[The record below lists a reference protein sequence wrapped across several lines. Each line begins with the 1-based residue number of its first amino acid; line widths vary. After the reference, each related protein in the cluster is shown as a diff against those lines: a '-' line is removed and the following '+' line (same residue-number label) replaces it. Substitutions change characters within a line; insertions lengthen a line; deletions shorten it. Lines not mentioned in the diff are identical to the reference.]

1 MELDPSR
8 IAGTEQNADILISML
23 NHRKLRYS
31 IEEKTDTRTHI
42 RIIFTGRDLPM
53 TLHILLRT
61 DKQIVSVLSAM
72 PFKITP
78 EKRSD
83 AAFAVI
89 AANHGLIDGSFD
101 LNMQTGEIRFRLT
114 SSYMETTLSETLFS
128 YLMYVS
134 AETIDRFND
143 RFEGLNNGTLTL
155 EEFLAADAADEQA
168 KAAPA
173 EN

>member
-1 MELDPSR
+1 MELDQTR
-8 IAGTEQNADILISML
+8 ITQTEQNADVLISML

-101 LNMQTGEIRFRLT
+101 LNMQSGERYFRLT
-114 SSYMETTLSETLFS
+114 SAFMGTVLTEEQVGYMIDGMEPDGSMNEPAG
-128 YLMYVS
+128 S
-134 AETIDRFND
+134 ASGEASR
-143 RFEGLNNGTLTL
+143 G
-155 EEFLAADAADEQA
+155 
-168 KAAPA
+168 
-173 EN
+173 